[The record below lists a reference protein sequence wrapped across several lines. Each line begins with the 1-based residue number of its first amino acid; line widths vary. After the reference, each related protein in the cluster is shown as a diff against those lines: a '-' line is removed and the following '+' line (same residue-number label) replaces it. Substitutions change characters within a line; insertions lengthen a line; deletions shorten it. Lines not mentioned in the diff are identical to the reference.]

1 MPSSSS
7 SETSYSPSGAVRT
20 RTPHTCFAADG
31 VVLGGEPGL
40 LDGALV
46 ACPVALRG
54 KDLAADLDLEAAGL
68 LLHDALAVLPDVHHG
83 VEDVAA
89 KFGPR
94 AATLVPAPLA
104 GVVVLQPDARA
115 LHERGLDRG
124 LLLAGG
130 AEFIL
135 GAELREPSP
144 DLERELALQAVA
156 LRQVLR
162 PPRKHHVGVL
172 GVLADAGELVRL
184 VAVDAAQAAPV
195 TGTRPRLLARILV
208 LL

>member
-1 MPSSSS
+1 M
-7 SETSYSPSGAVRT
+7 
-20 RTPHTCFAADG
+20 DG

-68 LLHDALAVLPDVHHG
+68 LLHDALAVLPDDHG

-94 AATLVPAPLA
+94 VATLVPAPLA

-115 LHERGLDRG
+115 LRERGLDRG

-135 GAELREPSP
+135 GAELREPST
-144 DLERELALQAVA
+144 DLERELSLQAVA